1 MVVSGASGL
10 IGSALVDAL
19 RADGM
24 QVQRLVRRTARGA
37 DEIEWHPDEGRLD
50 PAPLEGVDAVVHL
63 AGAGIGDKRWTGEYK
78 QLLRDS
84 RVGSTTLLSR
94 TVAGLTNPP
103 RVMLSASAIGYYG
116 ECGEEPVNE
125 AAAPGE
131 GFLADLVV
139 DWESA
144 ATPAE
149 AAGIRVVHL
158 RSGIV
163 LSRRGG
169 ALARMLPIFKLGA
182 GGKLGSG
189 RQWWSWVALPDEIAA
204 TRFLLDADVRGP
216 VNVTSPEPA
225 RNAELTKVLADV
237 LGRPALLTVPAFALR
252 LAFGEFADSGLL
264 WSQRVIPQKLLDAGF
279 TFAHPDLEPAL
290 RELL

>member
-24 QVQRLVRRTARGA
+24 AVQRLVRRTARGA
-37 DEIEWHPDEGRLD
+37 DEIEWHPAEGRLD
-50 PAPLEGVDAVVHL
+50 PAPLEGADAVVHL

-94 TVAGLTNPP
+94 TLAGLTSPP

-116 ECGEEPVNE
+116 ERGEEPVDE
-125 AAAPGE
+125 TAAPGE

-144 ATPAE
+144 TAPAE
-149 AAGIRVVHL
+149 EAGIRVVHL

-169 ALARMLPIFKLGA
+169 ALGRMLPIFKLGA
-182 GGKLGSG
+182 GGKLGRDVSG
-189 RQWWSWVALPDEIAA
+189 GAGSRYP
-204 TRFLLDADVRGP
+204 TRSTRCGSCSTP
-216 VNVTSPEPA
+216 TCG
-225 RNAELTKVLADV
+225 
-237 LGRPALLTVPAFALR
+237 GRST
-252 LAFGEFADSGLL
+252 
-264 WSQRVIPQKLLDAGF
+264 
-279 TFAHPDLEPAL
+279 
-290 RELL
+290 